1 MTRTARPPTAPPTIG
16 PMFDE
21 VFPEVVGAVEVVSAE
36 LEVVVDEM
44 ETDVVRPGV
53 MDADD
58 DTSVELRSVRMRI
71 NEF

>member
-53 MDADD
+53 IAADD
-58 DTSVELRSVRMRI
+58 DTAKIRSARTRTDGV
-71 NEF
+71 

>member
-21 VFPEVVGAVEVVSAE
+21 VFPDTAGVVEVVSAV
-36 LEVVVDEM
+36 LEVAVDEM

-53 MDADD
+53 IAADD
-58 DTSVELRSVRMRI
+58 DTVKIRSARTRI
-71 NEF
+71 DEA